1 MNYYFEEKF
10 TGIIE
15 KLDDEDLVELNK
27 FFYKTYSRISEKK
40 KCL

>member
-27 FFYKTYSRISEKK
+27 FFYKTYYLVFFFI
-40 KCL
+40 